1 MSEKIK
7 NLWEKF
13 TSKPIYLVIIGL
25 GLAMTVSVLFYV
37 NRNRTVSIIQ
47 NNPAAQVGAKPS
59 LVKNFADAAN
69 LVKISD
75 TPALSN
81 QLFFF
86 GENADSKPSFIS
98 QNANFVQAG
107 NVLQSKKLFV
117 PDTIYDLGNNGILIN
132 QGRESYKLDNT
143 DGNSVLLASNIFSI
157 TPLNGKYFFIQNRD
171 DAYVIKRSNEL
182 ILSDPETLTNIP
194 KSTLGNPDFISLRL
208 FNDVPYLITTKVTSA
223 GFENISIYRFGKELD
238 KKLEIPNVYSQ
249 KYGYNKLLISSLD
262 AAKISNTQ
270 LIDFSNPDKP
280 IVSYIDFRQE
290 LGQAA
295 RGKITAQRCAIANGE
310 NKILCMVKQSEA
322 AYFDETKRDVF
333 VEYDIDNQTT
343 KIVYEGFN
351 ISASSVYYSPSNI
364 VFIIGQENGLIY
376 RISDK

>member
-1 MSEKIK
+1 MSENIK
-7 NLWEKF
+7 NLWEKI

-25 GLAMTVSVLFYV
+25 GLAMIVSVLFYV
-37 NRNRTVSIIQ
+37 NKNRVVNVVQ
-47 NNPAAQVGAKPS
+47 NYPTAQTATNPS
-59 LVKNFADAAN
+59 LVKNFSDAAN

-75 TPALSN
+75 TPALSS

-86 GENADSKPSFIS
+86 GDDADSKPSFIS
-98 QNANFVQAG
+98 QNANFVQTG

-117 PDTIYDLGNNGILIN
+117 PDTIYDLGNNSILIN
-132 QGRESYKLDNT
+132 QGKESYKLDNS

-157 TPLNGKYFFIQNRD
+157 TPLNGKFFFIQNRD
-171 DAYVIKRSNEL
+171 DAYVIKRSGEL
-182 ILSDPETLTNIP
+182 ILSDPETLINIP
-194 KSTLGNPDFISLRL
+194 KTTLGNPDFISLRL
-208 FNDVPYLITTKVTSA
+208 FNDVPYLVTTKVTTA

-270 LIDFSNPDKP
+270 LIDFANPDKP
-280 IVSYIDFRQE
+280 IVSYVDFRQE
-290 LGQAA
+290 LGQTA
-295 RGKITAQRCAIANGE
+295 RGKIAAQRCAIANGE

-343 KIVYEGFN
+343 KVVYDGFN
-351 ISASSVYYSPSNI
+351 ISASSVYYSPSNQ

-376 RISDK
+376 RISEK

>member
-1 MSEKIK
+1 MSENIK
-7 NLWEKF
+7 NLWEKI
-13 TSKPIYLVIIGL
+13 TSKPIYLIIIGL
-25 GLAMTVSVLFYV
+25 SLAMVVSILFYV
-37 NRNRTVSIIQ
+37 NNNRRINVVQTDLT
-47 NNPAAQVGAKPS
+47 AQTGTKPS

-69 LVKISD
+69 LIKVSD
-75 TPALSN
+75 TPALSS
-81 QLFFF
+81 QLYFF
-86 GENADSKPSFIS
+86 GEDANVKPSFIS
-98 QNANFVQAG
+98 QNANFVQTG

-117 PDTIYDLGNNGILIN
+117 PDTIYDLGNNSILIN
-132 QGRESYKLDNT
+132 QGKESYKLDNS

-157 TPLNGKYFFIQNRD
+157 TPLNGKFFFIQNRD
-171 DAYVIKRSNEL
+171 DSYVIKRSGEL
-182 ILSDPETLTNIP
+182 ILSDPETLINLP
-194 KSTLGNPDFISLRL
+194 KATLGNPDFISLRL
-208 FNDVPYLITTKVTSA
+208 FNDVPYLVTTKVTTA

-270 LIDFSNPDKP
+270 LIDFANPDKP

-295 RGKITAQRCAIANGE
+295 RGKIAAQRCAIANGE

-343 KIVYEGFN
+343 KVVYDGFN
-351 ISASSVYYSPSNI
+351 ISASSVYYSPSNQ

-376 RISDK
+376 KISEK